1 MRFVLNHLRVMT
13 IKELIQF
20 TRDVFLI
27 IATIYLFTFDI
38 YIAGSGTSL
47 SLNNA
52 ILRVHDSDRSALS
65 RELISRFRQPYF
77 RLKGEVLD
85 EKQIT
90 PLLDK
95 GKAMVVLDIPP
106 NFQKDLL
113 SGRHTDVQ
121 MLVDTSNSVLGFL
134 ASSYGGQIVAD
145 FAREIGMKNMGLTE
159 DKLEQVPMVQDN
171 HRVFY
176 NPNQNEKW
184 FMSLSELLS
193 VVTILSMVLPAAV
206 MVREK
211 ERGTIEQLLV
221 SPLSPFEII
230 FPKIL
235 AMTLVILIGTAAGV
249 FLVIKPIFHIPIR
262 GSLFLFFVITALY
275 VFTSSGIAIFISTI
289 AKNLSQVMMLVIL
302 IMLPLLFLS
311 GSWTPPEAMP
321 GWLKTMTNFSP
332 LYYFIDS
339 SYGIFLKGVGLD
351 ILWPKILKMTA
362 LGLVV
367 FGAGMWR
374 FRKQFG

>member
-1 MRFVLNHLRVMT
+1 MGMNGMVCHP
-13 IKELIQF
+13 QH
-20 TRDVFLI
+20 LI
-27 IATIYLFTFDI
+27 IT
-38 YIAGSGTSL
+38 
-47 SLNNA
+47 
-52 ILRVHDSDRSALS
+52 R
-65 RELISRFRQPYF
+65 
-77 RLKGEVLD
+77 
-85 EKQIT
+85 
-90 PLLDK
+90 
-95 GKAMVVLDIPP
+95 
-106 NFQKDLL
+106 
-113 SGRHTDVQ
+113 
-121 MLVDTSNSVLGFL
+121 
-134 ASSYGGQIVAD
+134 
-145 FAREIGMKNMGLTE
+145 KNMGLTK

-184 FMSLSELLS
+184 LMSLSELLS
-193 VVTILSMVLPAAV
+193 VITILSMVLPPAV

-221 SPLSPFEII
+221 SPMSGFEII

-332 LYYFIDS
+332 LYYFIKS
-339 SYGIFLKGVGLD
+339 SYGIFLKGVRSSV
-351 ILWPKILKMTA
+351 LWLEILKMTV

-367 FGAGMWR
+367 SGIGMWR